1 VVHLKTLTMQIKN
14 DFHNYFHIMIAQNI
28 KSLDEKITPF
38 DFIGCDG
45 KIYFCEN
52 NNCNIVLKNENILKK

>member
-1 VVHLKTLTMQIKN
+1 
-14 DFHNYFHIMIAQNI
+14 MIAQNI

-38 DFIGCDG
+38 DFIVCDG

-52 NNCNIVLKNENILKK
+52 NTCNILLKNENIHFF

>member
-1 VVHLKTLTMQIKN
+1 
-14 DFHNYFHIMIAQNI
+14 MIAQNI

-38 DFIGCDG
+38 DFMICDG

-52 NNCNIVLKNENILKK
+52 NIVLKNENIHFLKKKSKYLLHYVIPYD

>member
-1 VVHLKTLTMQIKN
+1 
-14 DFHNYFHIMIAQNI
+14 MIAQNI

-38 DFIGCDG
+38 DFMICDG

-52 NNCNIVLKNENILKK
+52 NIVLKNENIHF